1 MSKGLGPYWYDLVL
15 LSKAVLADWPQ
26 RSKLPSREP
35 SVERAAWQDTAESLG
50 TRGPSHKEL
59 ISANTHVGLAEDSKF
74 QEGAEPGRPGGPKPA
89 KLAKLAW
96 TREIRKGHGCRPLGL
111 S

>member
-1 MSKGLGPYWYDLVL
+1 MSKGLGPYWYDFVL

-59 ISANTHVGLAEDSKF
+59 ISANTHVGLAGRTPSSRKEQNLDA
-74 QEGAEPGRPGGPKPA
+74 QGALSQLSWRSWPGPGR
-89 KLAKLAW
+89 
-96 TREIRKGHGCRPLGL
+96 
-111 S
+111 